1 METRV
6 LGRGGLEVSAVGMG
20 CMGLSHAYGEA
31 VDKKLAASLIAKA
44 VDEGITLFD
53 TAEVYG
59 TPRDP
64 HHNEKI
70 VGRALA
76 PFRGRVKIV
85 TKFGLSFDFKSGKVP
100 LPLIPDSRPETIRR
114 SVEGS
119 LQRLGTDHIDLYFQ
133 HRQDPKI
140 PVEEVAGVMGDLI
153 REGKILHWGLSQ
165 AGEETLRKA
174 HAVTPVAA
182 LENRYSMMAR
192 GFEELFPVLEELGV
206 GFVAYSPLANG
217 LLSGAYGRDASFDPK
232 TDYRAKMPQFRPE
245 AFDENREL
253 LALLR
258 SVAERTGST
267 PAQVSL
273 AWMLAKRPW
282 IVPIPGMRKAE
293 RITENAGAAALKL
306 SPEAVAA
313 IDRALGDMD
322 MSGVFGVAKN

>member
-64 HHNEKI
+64 HHNEKL

-76 PFRGRVKIV
+76 PFRDRVKIV

-100 LPLIPDSRPETIRR
+100 LPLVPDSRPETIRR

-206 GFVAYSPLANG
+206 GFIAYSPLANG
-217 LLSGAYGRDASFDPK
+217 LLSGAYGRDSSFDPK

-253 LALLR
+253 LALVR
-258 SVAERTGST
+258 SVSERTGAT

-293 RITENAGAAALKL
+293 RIAENAGAAALKL
-306 SPEAVAA
+306 SPEEVAA
-313 IDRALGDMD
+313 IDRALDDMD
-322 MSGVFGVAKN
+322 MSGVYGVAKN